1 MWKLVCPYCFEN
13 FPARELA
20 FRCINPNTARCA
32 LEEDRALADY
42 QRFASAPRMQRVFK
56 PDRHWWGVPSAAV
69 CKCGTK
75 TNKLVCPYCHNELPS
90 QFGQTTSRTIALVG
104 SKEAGKSHYIAVLIH
119 ELRNRVGRNFNA
131 ALNELDEQTIQRYKH
146 DFRRYI
152 YDQRE
157 VIPGTVSARARIE
170 VRYPMVYR
178 LSLGQRRFWWP
189 NGRRIT
195 SLVFFD
201 TAGEDLDNID
211 VMSTETKYL
220 ANSDGIIFL
229 LDPLQISSVRQLL
242 GNPSHL
248 PTVNT
253 EPQEIIGRV
262 DRLIRVARQ
271 MKPAA
276 RIKTPVALAFSKLDE
291 IRSLILRTDPGS
303 PVLRASNHAG
313 YFDQADADLVNESM
327 KAYVEDW
334 IGSGLDSFMRHNFE
348 TYKYFGL
355 SALGSRPDMNGSL
368 PRGVAPLRVEDPLL
382 WIFNRLKIVPAK
394 KEAK

>member
-13 FPARELA
+13 FPAHELA
-20 FRCINPNTARCA
+20 FRCINPNPARCA
-32 LEEDRALADY
+32 PEEDRPLANY
-42 QRFASAPRMQRVFK
+42 RSLATAPRMPRVFK
-56 PDRHWWGVPSAAV
+56 PYKQLWGIPSAAI

-75 TNKLVCPYCHNELPS
+75 TNKLVCPRCHNELPS
-90 QFGQTTSRTIALVG
+90 QFGQTPSRTIALVG

-131 ALNELDEQTIQRYKH
+131 ALNELDEQTIQRYKN

-152 YDQRE
+152 YDQHE
-157 VIPGTVSARARIE
+157 VIPGTVSARAQIS

-178 LSLGQRRFWWP
+178 LSLGQGRSWWP

-248 PTVNT
+248 PQENT
-253 EPQEIIGRV
+253 QPHEIIGRV
-262 DRLIRVARQ
+262 ERLIRTARQ
-271 MKPAA
+271 MKPSAK
-276 RIKTPVALAFSKLDE
+276 IKTPVALAFSKLDE
-291 IRSLILRTDPGS
+291 ILRLIDPGS
-303 PVLRASNHAG
+303 PVHHDSNHAG
-313 YFDQADADLVNESM
+313 YFDQADSDLVSESM
-327 KAYVEDW
+327 KSCVQDW
-334 IGSGLDSFMRHNFE
+334 IGDGLELFMSHNFE
-348 TYKYFGL
+348 NYKYFGL
-355 SALGSRPDMNGSL
+355 SALGSAPDPDGRL
-368 PRGVAPLRVEDPLL
+368 PRGVAPRRVEDPLL
-382 WIFNRLKIVPAK
+382 WIFNRLKIVTGK